1 MKNQL
6 LKTVLLS
13 AVLCSATAIHAHDFE
28 AVNENGVTIY
38 YNILSATE
46 KTCEVTFKGTSY
58 QEFEDEYSGA
68 VKIPETANY
77 SSVSYKVTSIGNSA
91 FEHCGGLT
99 SVEMPH
105 SVLTLGYN
113 VFSGCSNLSSVEMSN
128 SITSIGGGAFTDCSK
143 LSSVTLPN
151 TLTSIGAAS
160 FSGSGLTS
168 FTIPASVQSIG
179 VNPISDCANLTSIV
193 VEENNPYFH
202 SQNHC
207 NAIIEKSSNTLI
219 SGCKNTVIPNTVTTI
234 GINAFRCCH
243 GLTAITIPNSVTTLL
258 DGAFYNC
265 EDLTAIEIPNSIKT
279 MEMWVFG
286 YCFSLASVKM
296 SNAVTSLRQSVF
308 FRCTSLTSIEI
319 PKSVTSIE
327 ALALE
332 GCSSLKSI
340 TSYITD
346 VFKTGQMAFRGCEN
360 AILYVPKGLV
370 ETYKTTKDWNT
381 FNKIVENFEKTPMTL
396 SCNSKGS
403 IDVNGIFEFSN
414 SVAQVDV
421 KKNEDNTFKFTPEEG
436 CRLEQVSLNGFDISA
451 MVKNNTLTTTIP
463 ENSTMIV
470 TFARES
476 ADINGDGYVDIS
488 DVVRLV
494 NIILG
499 Q

>member
-91 FEHCGGLT
+91 FEHCDGLI

-105 SVLTLGYN
+105 SVLTLGYS

-168 FTIPASVQSIG
+168 FTIP
-179 VNPISDCANLTSIV
+179 
-193 VEENNPYFH
+193 
-202 SQNHC
+202 
-207 NAIIEKSSNTLI
+207 EKSSNTLI

-234 GINAFRCCH
+234 GVNAFRCCQ

-258 DGAFYNC
+258 DGAFYDC
-265 EDLTAIEIPNSIKT
+265 EDLTAIEIPNSVKT
-279 MEMWVFG
+279 MDMWVFG

-451 MVKNNTLTTTIP
+451 MVKNNTLTTTLP